1 LQKTILKVNINGFTD
16 IEPKVGFKNSQHQIQ
31 GIITKYANAYLK
43 SYFGRV
49 GIGKGGMVYLE
60 KLGGSR
66 KAILKTGRNIMKSK
80 TVAAYATLSC
90 IDAITIVCKD

>member
-1 LQKTILKVNINGFTD
+1 
-16 IEPKVGFKNSQHQIQ
+16 
-31 GIITKYANAYLK
+31 
-43 SYFGRV
+43 
-49 GIGKGGMVYLE
+49 MVYLE

-90 IDAITIVCKD
+90 IDAITIVCRTKDNTMLWPHAWDCTLIKPIQIDEVCLGTIKPENLHARSKKILK